1 MKALKEKADKLAM
14 KYIKEFEKKYELYF
28 EFAVADDYFN
38 VLNFGDYFV
47 NFSDVKYCIDNNVD
61 SELFFNWYNDN
72 LEFNLEKESD
82 TVLINLPSYIM
93 GLRHKHLK

>member
-1 MKALKEKADKLAM
+1 MKTLKEKADKLAM
-14 KYIKEFEKKYELYF
+14 KYIKEFEKKYELYL

-61 SELFFNWYNDN
+61 SELFFNWYN
-72 LEFNLEKESD
+72 
-82 TVLINLPSYIM
+82 VIIINLLMVFHNYIYY
-93 GLRHKHLK
+93 LLDPVH

>member
-1 MKALKEKADKLAM
+1 MKTLKQKADKLAIQ
-14 KYIKEFEKKYELYF
+14 YIKAFEKKYEVYF

-72 LEFNLEKESD
+72 LEKKKKKES
-82 TVLINLPSYIM
+82 TQTYINLPSYIM
-93 GLRHKHLK
+93 GLRHKDLR